1 MPKVD
6 VVGPRAGV
14 LELFLVACLL
24 AQLGEAQPVKLVGLR
39 PEIRISVDGICA
51 DHDGVAGWNDVAGRR
66 LEARWAGHEAW
77 NVGFLKMRPCQN
89 TKVKLRREYAKG

>member
-6 VVGPRAGV
+6 VVGPRASV
-14 LELFLVACLL
+14 LELLVVACLL

-51 DHDGVAGWNDVAGRR
+51 DHDCVAGRDDVAGRR
-66 LEARWAGHEAW
+66 LEAGWAGHEAW
-77 NVGFLKMRPCQN
+77 DVGCLKSAA
-89 TKVKLRREYAKG
+89 VSEYENQAA